1 MLAYLIME
9 TFSLAAYAG
18 KYILGK
24 VAVALYNTA
33 FPPKPLP
40 REISLIDI
48 QHHLDRI
55 EARITQNELLNAE
68 ILDDNDK
75 KLFVSNI
82 NDDD

>member
-1 MLAYLIME
+1 MIAYLIIE

-33 FPPKPLP
+33 FPPEPLP

-68 ILDDNDK
+68 ILHENDR